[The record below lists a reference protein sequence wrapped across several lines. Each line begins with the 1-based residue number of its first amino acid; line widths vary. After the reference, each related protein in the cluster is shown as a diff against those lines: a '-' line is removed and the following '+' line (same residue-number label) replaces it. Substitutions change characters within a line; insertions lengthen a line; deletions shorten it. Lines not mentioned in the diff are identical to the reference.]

1 MFQNETLQL
10 TEGPSSPLGP
20 LKERERER
28 EEKGR
33 ITHVSVT
40 AAAIQIINI
49 V

>member
-1 MFQNETLQL
+1 MSRNETLQL

-20 LKERERER
+20 LKEREREK
-28 EEKGR
+28 KGR